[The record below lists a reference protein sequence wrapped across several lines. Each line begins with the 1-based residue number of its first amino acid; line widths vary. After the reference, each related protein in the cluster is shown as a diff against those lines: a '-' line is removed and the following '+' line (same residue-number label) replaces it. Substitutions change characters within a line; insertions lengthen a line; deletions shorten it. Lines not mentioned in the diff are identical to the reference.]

1 MTVPRQPADL
11 VAAEPLTAYRP
22 FIDGL
27 RAVSILLVVLYH
39 VGVPGIGG
47 GYVGVDVFLV
57 ISGFLIIS
65 QIIEAMA
72 DDRFSF
78 GDFWGR
84 RALRILPPY
93 LLVLAASAAIAPVAL
108 VMPDQLREFGSQ
120 AANSAFMIVNHLFL
134 RQQGYFD
141 TPSDLKALLHLWSLS
156 VEEQFY
162 LAAPLLL
169 AGLFVLIRRSGR
181 PDARQRVLGWAS
193 AVIFLAALAG
203 CIVFTRAEGHNP
215 GFYLMPLRAWEFVA
229 GGALGLLLPLAV
241 RLGRKKASLMA
252 AAGLGAIVAAALA
265 YSPATPYPSAFAILP
280 VAGAAALILAG
291 LVNPRAVAVRLLA
304 TRPMVYVGLVS
315 YSWYLWHWPLLTFSR
330 SLHFGERLFW
340 RDALMGLVSLGL
352 AVATYHLVEK
362 PVRDWRRRNKLRLKW
377 IPAAVGILACLVFGI
392 GARTTFDRAADRRAA
407 EAIPARFQPRQA
419 HDNPVCDIAAAGA
432 MSDCVAMAAG
442 RPFGLL
448 VGDSQAIAARN
459 AVAGLAGEHGSL
471 LVSYTA
477 NGCPAILGAR
487 VFAYDKTIEANCMAL
502 RQKGPRFLTDPEFR
516 PKYAILYSRWPLY
529 ATDNANYALGPAGA
543 DEPAADQRAF
553 FVTGLRQ
560 TIASLQALGVERIV
574 VLSPTPLFPHP
585 APDCLAMADRYGIA
599 GAEACG
605 VSRADHDA
613 LGREAVSR
621 IHEAIQGVAGVRFI
635 DPTDDFCDAELCL
648 PNDGDEVLFVDTNH
662 LSDAGMERI
671 ISRHEAEFEEL
682 AGQGS

>member
-1 MTVPRQPADL
+1 MTVPRRPAEL
-11 VAAEPLTAYRP
+11 VAGAPLTAYRP
-22 FIDGL
+22 YVDGL

-93 LLVLAASAAIAPVAL
+93 LLVISVSAAIAPFVL
-108 VMPDQLREFGSQ
+108 VMPDQLRDFGSQ

-141 TPSDLKALLHLWSLS
+141 TPGDLKALLHLWSLS

-169 AGLFVLIRRSGR
+169 AALFILIRRSRG
-181 PDARQRVLGWAS
+181 PNARQQVLGWAS
-193 AVIFLAALAG
+193 AIIFVAALAG
-203 CIVFTRAEGHNP
+203 CIFFTRAEGHNP

-229 GGALGLLLPLAV
+229 GGALGLLLPAAA
-241 RLGRKKASLMA
+241 RLGKRAASLMA
-252 AAGLGAIVAAALA
+252 AIGLGAILVAALA
-265 YSPATPYPSAFAILP
+265 YSPATLYPSAFAALP

-291 LVNPRAVAVRLLA
+291 LVHPRAAAVRLLG
-304 TRPMVYVGLVS
+304 TRPMVAIGLVS
-315 YSWYLWHWPLLTFSR
+315 YSWYLWHWPLLAFAR
-330 SLHFGERLFW
+330 GLHFGERLLW

-352 AVATYHLVEK
+352 AAATYHFVEK
-362 PVRDWRRRNKLRLKW
+362 PIRSWRRRSRLRLKW
-377 IPAAVGILACLVFGI
+377 IPAATGIAVCLVFGA
-392 GARTTFDRAADRRAA
+392 GAKATFGHAADQRAA
-407 EAIPARFQPRQA
+407 ETIPARFQPRQA
-419 HDNPVCDIAAAGA
+419 HDNPVCDVAAVKTMA
-432 MSDCVAMAAG
+432 DCLDMAAG
-442 RPFGLL
+442 RPLGLL

-459 AVAGLAGEHGSL
+459 AIAGLAKRHGSL

-477 NGCPAILGAR
+477 NGCPAIFGVR
-487 VFAYDKTIEANCMAL
+487 VFAYDKTIEANCIAL
-502 RQKGPRFLTDPEFR
+502 RQKEQQLLADPAFR

-529 ATDNANYALGPAGA
+529 ATGNANYALGPAGA
-543 DEPAADQRAF
+543 DEPASDQAAF

-560 TIASLQALGVERIV
+560 TIAKLRALGVERII
-574 VLSPTPLFPHP
+574 LLGPTPLFPHS
-585 APDCLAMADRYGIA
+585 APDCLYMAERYGLS
-599 GAEACG
+599 GAETCG
-605 VSRADHDA
+605 VSRADHEA
-613 LGREAVSR
+613 LGRQAVNR
-621 IHEAIQGVAGVRFI
+621 IVEAIQGIPDVRFV
-635 DPTDDFCDAELCL
+635 DPTDDFCDADVCL
-648 PNDGDEVLFVDTNH
+648 PNAGDAVLFVDTNH
-662 LSDAGMERI
+662 LSDAGIERLI
-671 ISRHEAEFEEL
+671 GRHEAEFEEL
-682 AGQGS
+682 AGRGS